1 MRLIASGAPSAWT
14 VADLEGD
21 TRWTETLDDAARSDL
36 TDAVRAAHDP
46 AKTLFDY
53 RRADFDLGRAW
64 TPFARC
70 LREIKEGR
78 DFALLRGLPRDGLT
92 AQEFELL
99 TWAIGLHIGV
109 ARPQGKDSQY
119 LSAVRD
125 AGITYRTGR
134 AGG

>member
-1 MRLIASGAPSAWT
+1 
-14 VADLEGD
+14 
-21 TRWTETLDDAARSDL
+21 
-36 TDAVRAAHDP
+36 
-46 AKTLFDY
+46 
-53 RRADFDLGRAW
+53 
-64 TPFARC
+64 
-70 LREIKEGR
+70 
-78 DFALLRGLPRDGLT
+78 LLRGLPRDGLT